1 MKRQPSSI
9 FNYHTNNLTSFEY
22 LFGEELFLVASN
34 KYVRE
39 GGEDVRVLVG
49 VGEQAECV
57 RGGRGQVTPGQAPA
71 SVSSGTPGILSKI
84 SLFKQTMPV

>member
-1 MKRQPSSI
+1 MQFGKRQPSSI
-9 FNYHTNNLTSFEY
+9 FDHHANLTRFVH

-39 GGEDVRVLVG
+39 GGKDVWVLVG

-57 RGGRGQVTPGQAPA
+57 RSGRGQVTPGQAPA
-71 SVSSGTPGILSKI
+71 SVSSGTTGIHSKI
-84 SLFKQTMPV
+84 S

>member
-1 MKRQPSSI
+1 MQLGKRQPSSI
-9 FNYHTNNLTSFEY
+9 FDYQANLTKLVY

-39 GGEDVRVLVG
+39 GGEDMRVVVG
-49 VGEQAECV
+49 VREQAECV

-71 SVSSGTPGILSKI
+71 SVSSKTFGIDSKI
-84 SLFKQTMPV
+84 S

>member
-1 MKRQPSSI
+1 MQLGKRQPSSI
-9 FNYHTNNLTSFEY
+9 FDYQANLTRFVH

-39 GGEDVRVLVG
+39 GGEDVRVVVG
-49 VGEQAECV
+49 VREQAECV

-71 SVSSGTPGILSKI
+71 SVSSGTFGIDSKI
-84 SLFKQTMPV
+84 S